1 MRKVLVLKNPE
12 AGNHDS
18 QLLKHS
24 LRKHLTG
31 ETTSY
36 QVHNITPGDR
46 IEEVVRE
53 HIERGINLCVAAG
66 GDGTI
71 AAVAG
76 GLIGTEIPLGIIP
89 LGTGNMFAREVKI
102 PLDIERATG
111 IIAGVHRFKMVDAMQ
126 LEDRIFVLSM
136 GVGISSLAIRDLT
149 RKEKKLFGILSYVGS
164 ALKQVIK
171 FRPHHFKLTIDG
183 DFMEVSSPDVSV
195 SNAGIIAE
203 MILPKSPPIE
213 IDDGALDVIY
223 VKADSTKDYPTLIMN
238 VLGRK
243 PPQSSIRWIRARERV
258 TIDAEK
264 PIKVQADGEIVGE
277 TPITVKV
284 IPAAFRL
291 IVPPEK

>member
-1 MRKVLVLKNPE
+1 MKKILVLKNPE
-12 AGNHDS
+12 AGGHNSDV
-18 QLLKHS
+18 LRRS
-24 LRKHLTG
+24 LRKYFTG
-31 ETTSY
+31 EATSC
-36 QVHNITPGDR
+36 QVHNISPDDS
-46 IEEVVRE
+46 IEEVVRD
-53 HIERGINLCVAAG
+53 HIEGGINLCIAAG

-71 AAVAG
+71 AAAAG

-111 IIAGVHRFKMVDAMQ
+111 IIVGPHRFRMIDAMQ
-126 LEDRIFVLSM
+126 LENRIFVLSM
-136 GVGISSLAIRDLT
+136 GAGISSLAVRDLT
-149 RKEKKLFGILSYVGS
+149 RKEKKLFGILAYVGS
-164 ALKQVIK
+164 ALKQVIT
-171 FRPHHFKLTIDG
+171 FRPHHFKLTVDG
-183 DFMEVSSPDVSV
+183 EFMEVSSPDVSV
-195 SNAGIIAE
+195 SNAGIISE

-223 VKADSTKDYPTLIMN
+223 VKADSIKDYPTLVLN

-243 PPQSSIRWIRARERV
+243 PPQSSIRWIRAKERV

-277 TPITVKV
+277 TPVTVKI

-291 IVPPEK
+291 IVPPE